1 MNAINLTLVGNLAAD
16 PELRFSSTGTPVA
29 SFTVCCNE
37 RYRDAK
43 GEWVD
48 GATSFA
54 RCNAFRELADH
65 VAESFSKGDRV
76 VATGQLR
83 QRDYE
88 AKDGTKRT
96 VWEVAVS
103 DIGGSVKY
111 ATLKIARVARTGG
124 VPVAEDPW
132 ASSGGPSVSAAP
144 PADEPPF

>member
-1 MNAINLTLVGNLAAD
+1 MSAINVTVTGNLAAD
-16 PELRFSSTGTPVA
+16 PELRYGSTGTAVA

-48 GATSFA
+48 GTTSFV
-54 RCNAFRELADH
+54 RCNAFRDLADH

-76 VATGQLR
+76 IAAGTLR

-88 AKDGTKRT
+88 AKDGSKRT

-103 DIGGSVKY
+103 DIGASVRY
-111 ATLKIARVARTGG
+111 ATLKIARIARTGG

-132 ASSGGPSVSAAP
+132 ASTNGPSDSDVP
-144 PADEPPF
+144 PDEPPPF